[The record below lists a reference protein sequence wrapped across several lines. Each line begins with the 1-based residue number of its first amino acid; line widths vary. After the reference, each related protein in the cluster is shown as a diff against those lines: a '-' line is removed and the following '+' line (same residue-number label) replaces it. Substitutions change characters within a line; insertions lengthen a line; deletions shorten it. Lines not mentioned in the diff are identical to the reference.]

1 MSATLVTFL
10 FESANFLVLAA
21 ALSWFF
27 FKPVR
32 QALIDHRSKFEADN
46 RQAAEKL
53 AEAGQM
59 QQEIKQAHADLQAE
73 LQSLR
78 TKELEAAHQQA
89 EKIIADARGQADRE
103 QELRR
108 REFAQ
113 MTDMQRDTLAEVSAA
128 AAAETVG
135 RLLTEIGGPDLQSA
149 LIGSAC
155 AQLREM
161 PAGEISPVKVESAEP
176 LSNEHMTLLRD
187 AIGAAA
193 DTADYRVIDGF
204 GDGIRITTGKGL
216 IDASVNGLV
225 QFASQSL
232 VKEMGLRAN
241 HHNPLQH
248 VNDD

>member
-1 MSATLVTFL
+1 MSATLATFL

-21 ALSWFF
+21 ALSWLF

-53 AEAGQM
+53 AEAEQM
-59 QQEIKQAHADLQAE
+59 QQEIKEARAGLRAE

-89 EKIIADARGQADRE
+89 ENIVADARSQADRE
-103 QELRR
+103 REVRR

-113 MTDMQRDTLAEVSAA
+113 MTNMQRDTLAEVSAA

-135 RLLTEIGGPDLQSA
+135 RLLTEISGPDLQSA

-155 AQLREM
+155 GQLREM
-161 PAGEISPVKVESAEP
+161 SAGEISPVKVESAEP
-176 LSNEHMTLLRD
+176 LSHEQMTLLRD
-187 AIGAAA
+187 ALGTAA
-193 DTADYRVIDGF
+193 DAAEFRVVDGL

-248 VNDD
+248 VNHD